1 VCVSGA
7 TRQRILDTARRLFNA
22 EGLSRVGVRDVA
34 RAAEISAGNLSYHF
48 ATKNDLVAA
57 LVGELHE
64 VNQRQIFAA
73 LPADFSLVMLYRAAM
88 LAMRN
93 MVDYRFVL
101 LSYVEAVAASA
112 ELAALEKELA
122 ARRLRRHEEMLA
134 LLVGNG
140 FVERA
145 ATARSE
151 RIFEQSS
158 FISSGWL
165 AAARRRGWSDERAI
179 PHFARLGCA
188 LLEPWC
194 TPKGERQMRR
204 ILAGEE
210 G

>member
-1 VCVSGA
+1 MSSA

-48 ATKNDLVAA
+48 ATKDDLVAA

-64 VNQRQIFAA
+64 INQRQIFAA
-73 LPADFSLVMLYRAAM
+73 LPTDFSLVMLYRAAM

-101 LSYVEAVAASA
+101 LSYVDAVAASA
-112 ELAALEKELA
+112 ELGALEKELA
-122 ARRLRRHEEMLA
+122 GRRFRRHEEMLG

-145 ATARSE
+145 ATERSE

-165 AAARRRGWSDERAI
+165 AAARLRGWSNERAI

-194 TPKGERQMRR
+194 TPKGARQMRR
-204 ILAGEE
+204 ILTGEE

>member
-1 VCVSGA
+1 MSGES
-7 TRQRILDTARRLFNA
+7 RQRILDTARRLFNA

-34 RAAEISAGNLSYHF
+34 RAAEMSAGNLSYHF
-48 ATKNDLVAA
+48 ATKDDLVAA
-57 LVGELHE
+57 LVGELHD

-73 LPADFSLVMLYRAAM
+73 LPADFSLVMLYRAAR

-93 MVDYRFVL
+93 MVNYRFVL
-101 LSYVEAVAASA
+101 LSYVDAVAASA

-122 ARRLRRHEEMLA
+122 ARRFRRHEEMLA

-145 ATARSE
+145 ATTRSQ
-151 RIFEQSS
+151 RVFEQSS

-165 AAARRRGWSDERAI
+165 AAARLRRWSDERAI

-194 TPKGERQMRR
+194 TPKGARQMRR
-204 ILAGEE
+204 ILGGEE

>member
-1 VCVSGA
+1 
-7 TRQRILDTARRLFNA
+7 
-22 EGLSRVGVRDVA
+22 
-34 RAAEISAGNLSYHF
+34 
-48 ATKNDLVAA
+48 
-57 LVGELHE
+57 VGELHE
-64 VNQRQIFAA
+64 LTQRQIFAA

-88 LAMRN
+88 AAMRN

-112 ELAALEKELA
+112 ELAAFEKELA
-122 ARRLRRHEEMLA
+122 PRRFRRHEEMLT
-134 LLVGNG
+134 LLVANG
-140 FVERA
+140 FVARA
-145 ATARSE
+145 ALARSE

-165 AAARRRGWSDERAI
+165 AAARLRGWSDERAI

-194 TPKGERQMRR
+194 TLKGARQMRR
-204 ILAGEE
+204 VLAGQE

>member
-1 VCVSGA
+1 MSGT

-22 EGLSRVGVRDVA
+22 EGLARVGVRDVA

-48 ATKNDLVAA
+48 ATKDDLVAA
-57 LVGELHE
+57 LVGELHDA
-64 VNQRQIFAA
+64 NQRQIFAA

-93 MVDYRFVL
+93 MVHYRFIL
-101 LSYVEAVAASA
+101 LSYVDAVATSA
-112 ELAALEKELA
+112 ELTALEKKLA
-122 ARRLRRHEEMLA
+122 ARRFRRHEEMLA

-140 FVERA
+140 FIGRA
-145 ATARSE
+145 ATARSQ
-151 RIFEQSS
+151 RIYEQSS

-165 AAARRRGWSDERAI
+165 AAARLRGWSDERAI
-179 PHFARLGCA
+179 PHFARLGCG

-194 TPKGERQMRR
+194 TPKGARQMRR
-204 ILAGEE
+204 ILAGQE

>member
-1 VCVSGA
+1 MGA
-7 TRQRILDTARRLFNA
+7 TTRQRILDTARRLFNA

-48 ATKNDLVAA
+48 ATKDDLVAA
-57 LVGELHE
+57 LVGELHDA
-64 VNQRQIFAA
+64 NQRQIFAA
-73 LPADFSLVMLYRAAM
+73 LPADFSLVKLYRAAT

-101 LSYVEAVAASA
+101 INYVDAVATSA

-122 ARRLRRHEEMLA
+122 ARRFRRHQEMLA

-140 FVERA
+140 FVERG

-165 AAARRRGWSDERAI
+165 AAARLRGWSHERAI

-194 TPKGERQMRR
+194 TPKGARQMRR
-204 ILAGEE
+204 ILAGQED
-210 G
+210 

>member
-1 VCVSGA
+1 VSGA
-7 TRQRILDTARRLFNA
+7 TRQRILGTARRLFNA
-22 EGLSRVGVRDVA
+22 QGLSRVGVRDVA

-48 ATKNDLVAA
+48 ATKDDLVVA
-57 LVGELHE
+57 LVGELHDI
-64 VNQRQIFAA
+64 NQRQIFAA

-101 LSYVEAVAASA
+101 LSYVDAVAASA
-112 ELAALEKELA
+112 ELAALEKKLA
-122 ARRLRRHEEMLA
+122 ARRFRRHEQMLA

-145 ATARSE
+145 VTARSE

-165 AAARRRGWSDERAI
+165 AAARLRGWSHERAI

-194 TPKGERQMRR
+194 TPKGARQMRR